1 MTVLAHAHTNLL
13 LLRPQVSNLLSV
25 GNSSRHVAATKM
37 NAESSRSHAIFL
49 LELVQANARNPN
61 EKGKKSIVNMVDLAG
76 SERSGAAGT
85 SGTTLAEGSNINKSL
100 STLGRCINALAA
112 KEASKNKGQN
122 AKQTV
127 VPYRD
132 SVLTW
137 LLRESLGGNAVTVM
151 LAALSPADINYEETL
166 NTLRYAASA
175 KKVVLTAKVNKDNT
189 SDLMAQLQAE
199 MDALQGKGDAKSK
212 AAIAAQQAA
221 MAELGQDWESKLE
234 ATKVL
239 EHEREQILQDHGLSM
254 SEMQVALGIKDELP
268 SLINLSEDL
277 DEGDQNLV
285 YFLEKG
291 TTVFGSDA
299 PGKNEEDMHY
309 VKLGGIDEYRHKPR
323 LLGRHVFFE
332 NRGGDIFV
340 VPWMQDGRV
349 KAKVHINGKK
359 LAQEYQLG
367 HRDRII
373 LNDEFAFR
381 FSCPRQ
387 AAVQR
392 EEAKQKEAEKMRKKA
407 ETKAK
412 READPQA
419 MAFEYFLAEKVTSLQ
434 KMHEVKVAQAS
445 EKGEEPPGALKID
458 KKALRKVQASP
469 QTRGLD
475 CSPHLPMRNAA
486 CPVSPYAEHAV

>member
-1 MTVLAHAHTNLL
+1 M
-13 LLRPQVSNLLSV
+13 SNLLSV

-151 LAALSPADINYEETL
+151 LAALSPADINYESTQYA
-166 NTLRYAASA
+166 TLRGLGEEGGA
-175 KKVVLTAKVNKDNT
+175 DRQGGQGQHD
-189 SDLMAQLQAE
+189 DLMAQLQAE

-212 AAIAAQQAA
+212 AAIAAQQ
-221 MAELGQDWESKLE
+221 AELGQDWESKLE

-254 SEMQVALGIKDELP
+254 SRCRWRWASRTAAVA
-268 SLINLSEDL
+268 
-277 DEGDQNLV
+277 DQSRRGPRRGRPEPV

-332 NRGGDIFV
+332 NRGGDIFACRGCRTAASR
-340 VPWMQDGRV
+340 PRCTSMARSSRRSTSS
-349 KAKVHINGKK
+349 A
-359 LAQEYQLG
+359 
-367 HRDRII
+367 RDRII

-381 FSCPRQ
+381 SAARVRRQ
-387 AAVQR
+387 CSAR
-392 EEAKQKEAEKMRKKA
+392 KQAERRK
-407 ETKAK
+407 
-412 READPQA
+412 R
-419 MAFEYFLAEKVTSLQ
+419 
-434 KMHEVKVAQAS
+434 
-445 EKGEEPPGALKID
+445 
-458 KKALRKVQASP
+458 
-469 QTRGLD
+469 
-475 CSPHLPMRNAA
+475 
-486 CPVSPYAEHAV
+486 